1 MSSKGNYLRDK
12 FNNLLC
18 VKSIMTVSVTV
29 TLCILT
35 ILYPDTY
42 SEVFRNISVMIA
54 TFYFAHQ
61 TDKREA
67 VNYVVDRN
75 DTDLRGGS
83 RSDVGE

>member
-1 MSSKGNYLRDK
+1 MSSKDKFLRDR

-61 TDKREA
+61 TDKKEA
-67 VNYVVDRN
+67 MNYVVDRN
-75 DTDLRGGS
+75 DSDLRGS
-83 RSDVGE
+83 NRSDGGE